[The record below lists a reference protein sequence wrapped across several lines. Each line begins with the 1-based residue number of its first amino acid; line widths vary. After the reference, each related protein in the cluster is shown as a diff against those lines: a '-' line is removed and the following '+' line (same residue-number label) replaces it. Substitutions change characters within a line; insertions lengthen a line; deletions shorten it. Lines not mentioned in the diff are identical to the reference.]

1 MAAMS
6 SARRVFVSTLLIA
19 VTTSALCGG
28 TASAA
33 GGWSVSQA
41 AIPLFGQSGEL
52 VGISCPAT
60 ALCVA
65 VGTATNAAG
74 MAMPLAESLRGSTW
88 TIADVPV
95 PATATVARLFGVSC
109 ASSALCIAVGDA
121 ADSSSDGPL
130 AEVWDGKTWSMDKV
144 PVPGASTN
152 ATLSAVSCSSATIC
166 IAVGHYFPAGTTTIT
181 STFAELWNGTAWSL
195 LATQN
200 PTSTVN
206 LELSGVSCTSATACT
221 AVGGGASGPLAES
234 WNGTAWS
241 IQSTI
246 APAGSGESLD
256 SVSCQS
262 TTSCTAVGSYYSPR
276 HYYTLLE
283 YWDGKTWAIE
293 GGTLLRSAGQDSLS
307 CMSHLS
313 CLAVGGFSNDHA
325 EYWNGSTWTA
335 ERTVHTTKESFLE
348 AVACVSSA
356 TCIAVGQNEINDGDA
371 VAIGEVWDGTSWSLD
386 ATKTPYSPVQSSLT
400 GVSCPQPTFCMAVG
414 AAGGPY
420 QFLAEDWNGT
430 KWSVVKTPAWPN
442 NTAEPYGLSAI
453 SCVSAKFCMAVGAL
467 ESAAWNGTS
476 WTVDTAGFANA
487 VSCVSPTFCMSIYN
501 YSENTWN
508 GTSWTTL
515 PMVPL
520 PTWKSDGSRGYMSG
534 VSCTSAIACT
544 VVGWYDNAHTP
555 GSMLADSWNGT
566 SWSIETTPIVV
577 QTYQKETLASVSCTS
592 GLDCTAVG
600 THDVH
605 NVLTT
610 LGATDNGTALSLD
623 ASAPS
628 TGTSGNLT
636 SVSCISGTDC
646 NAIGNDGQSV
656 PVVEHWNGSVWSAGT
671 ISSPGISSISC
682 ASSSTCAVV
691 GGETQSN
698 SGLDEPL
705 IDMGS

>member
-1 MAAMS
+1 
-6 SARRVFVSTLLIA
+6 
-19 VTTSALCGG
+19 
-28 TASAA
+28 
-33 GGWSVSQA
+33 
-41 AIPLFGQSGEL
+41 
-52 VGISCPAT
+52 
-60 ALCVA
+60 
-65 VGTATNAAG
+65 
-74 MAMPLAESLRGSTW
+74 
-88 TIADVPV
+88 
-95 PATATVARLFGVSC
+95 
-109 ASSALCIAVGDA
+109 
-121 ADSSSDGPL
+121 
-130 AEVWDGKTWSMDKV
+130 
-144 PVPGASTN
+144 
-152 ATLSAVSCSSATIC
+152 VSCSSATAC
-166 IAVGHYFPAGTTTIT
+166 IAVGHYLPAGTTTTIT
-181 STFAELWNGTAWSL
+181 STFAELWNGKTWSL
-195 LATQN
+195 RTTQN
-200 PTSTVN
+200 PASKVN
-206 LELSGVSCTSATACT
+206 LELSGVSCISATACT
-221 AVGGGASGPLAES
+221 AVGSGAAGPLAES

-241 IQSTI
+241 IQPTI
-246 APAGSGESLD
+246 APTGSGESLD

-262 TTSCTAVGSYYSPR
+262 AISCVAVGSYYSPR

-293 GGTLLRSAGQDSLS
+293 GGTLLRSSGPDSLS
-307 CMSHLS
+307 CTSRVS

-325 EYWNGSTWTA
+325 ERWNGGSWTA
-335 ERTVHTTKESFLE
+335 ERTVHTTKESSLV
-348 AVACVSSA
+348 AVACVSTA
-356 TCIAVGQNEINDGDA
+356 ACIAVGQKEINDGGA
-371 VAIGEVWDGTSWSLD
+371 AALGEAWDGTSWSLD
-386 ATKTPYSPVQSSLT
+386 ATTTPYSPVQSSL
-400 GVSCPQPTFCMAVG
+400 GAVSCPSATFCMAVG

-420 QFLAEDWNGT
+420 QFLAEDWDGT
-430 KWSVVKTPAWPN
+430 NWGVVKTPTWPN

-467 ESAAWNGTS
+467 GSAAWDGTS
-476 WTVDTAGFANA
+476 WTALETAGWGSA
-487 VSCVSPTFCMSIYN
+487 VSCASPTFCMSIYTN
-501 YSENTWN
+501 SEDIWN

-520 PTWKSDGSRGYMSG
+520 PTWKSDASGGQLSG
-534 VSCTSAIACT
+534 VSCASATACT

-628 TGTSGNLT
+628 TGTPGNLT

-646 NAIGNDGQSV
+646 DAIGNDGQTV

-691 GGETQSN
+691 GGETRSN

-705 IDMGS
+705 IEMGS